1 MSRGLVYT
9 LHLWPPLAHAKHY
22 TGRAKSAGRLPERL
36 TQHAL
41 GRGARLTQVQVERGG
56 SWVLAQTEPGGADRE
71 RRLKQHGAARR
82 CEVCKA
88 VDGYQAGELSAEQ
101 ALGRAGWARASQH
114 ERGLL
119 LDMFGISQA
128 QAPQHGAA
136 GPAEPQAIAREP
148 RGPVPFHGV
157 PCQITPEI
165 VALVDQLQEGWTREA
180 MSRPGVPAP
189 HAAAEPEMEPQ
200 A

>member
-22 TGRAKSAGRLPERL
+22 TGTAKSAKRLPERL
-36 TQHAL
+36 TEHAL

-56 SWVLAQTEPGGADRE
+56 SWVLAQTEPGDRDKE
-71 RRLKQHGAARR
+71 HRLKQHGAARR

-88 VDGYQAGELSAEQ
+88 VEGYQAGELSREQ
-101 ALGRAGWARASQH
+101 ALGRAGWDRARQH

-128 QAPQHGAA
+128 QAPEPAA
-136 GPAEPQAIAREP
+136 AEPAESRAAPREP
-148 RGPVPFHGV
+148 SGPVPFHGV

-165 VALVDQLQEGWTREA
+165 VALVDQLQEGWTRELQ
-180 MSRPGVPAP
+180 SRPAAHAQ